1 MPDLEIRRATVA
13 TRRDGRRSHS
23 AYGSH
28 ARGIRLVV
36 GNDRVVR
43 IAQRGERRQAA
54 VAERDVG
61 AWSAGIALALVYP
74 FVRRT
79 RRMRG
84 KETQDGAM
92 LSSQGDSEGND
103 MRKKPS
109 IKSLETVTC
118 EEAQAYLDY
127 ARGDELNAA
136 YALACDRNR
145 LDGSIAPPDDAEVH
159 HALFLLCRARGK
171 NSPSF
176 DQMRFE
182 LRRRAAA

>member
-28 ARGIRLVV
+28 ARGIRLLV

-43 IAQRGERRQAA
+43 FAHRGERRQAA
-54 VAERDVG
+54 VAGRDVG

-79 RRMRG
+79 RRARG
-84 KETQDGAM
+84 KDG
-92 LSSQGDSEGND
+92 GDEGTD

-145 LDGSIAPPDDAEVH
+145 MDGSIAPPDDAEVH

-176 DQMRFE
+176 DEMRFE
-182 LRRRAAA
+182 RRRRAAA